1 MSSTMLEQAVIDA
14 QALKEAAITNA
25 EQQVIEKYSG
35 EIKEAVDS
43 LLEAPFDDDP
53 FADPGEEEIDRDEV
67 VDQIPMKAL
76 DGEEACECPES
87 EEPIELD
94 LDQLQALADQE
105 TGEETEEEM
114 MFEATSE
121 EILNLLSETEEEFEV
136 QTPRFHYRVEE
147 EKEEIVDEEI
157 ELDEEALKD
166 AIKEMLTVDL
176 AVEARGDLGTTHP
189 TKAQQVYA
197 VEAAAAALADT
208 EKAEE
213 NKKFKQM
220 VADLQEQVKSLKN
233 KNQKIL
239 KEYRELKSVALD
251 VSKKFEGI
259 NLSNAKLVYKN
270 RVLESHSLNERQKE
284 NLVESISKAKSIDE
298 TKVIFETL
306 QNSISTN
313 SKGHA
318 PGNLREAMSKNSR
331 LVLKSNSNS
340 KNKQADSSVSDR
352 MKKLAGII

>member
-1 MSSTMLEQAVIDA
+1 MLEQAVIDA

-121 EILNLLSETEEEFEV
+121 EILNLLSETEEEL
-136 QTPRFHYRVEE
+136 VEE

>member
-14 QALKEAAITNA
+14 QTLREAAIKNA
-25 EQQVIEKYSG
+25 EHQVIEKYSG

-43 LLEAPFDDDP
+43 LLEAPMDADP
-53 FADPGEEEIDRDEV
+53 FADPGEEEIDRDEI
-67 VDQIPMKAL
+67 VDQIPLKAL
-76 DGEEACECPES
+76 EGEESCGCPES

-121 EILNLLSETEEEFEV
+121 EILNLLSETEEEL
-136 QTPRFHYRVEE
+136 VEE
-147 EKEEIVDEEI
+147 EIVEEEETVDEEI

-176 AVEARGDLGTTHP
+176 EVEARGDVGTTHP
-189 TKAQQVYA
+189 TKAQQKYA
-197 VEAAAAALADT
+197 VEAAAAGLADT

-213 NKKFKQM
+213 NEKFKAM

-233 KNQKIL
+233 ENRKVL
-239 KEYRELKSVALD
+239 KEYKELKSVALEA
-251 VSKKFEGI
+251 SKKFEEI
-259 NLSNAKLVYKN
+259 NLSNAKLIYKN
-270 RVLESHSLNERQKE
+270 RVLESHSLNERQKN
-284 NLVESISKAKSIDE
+284 NLVESISKADSIDE
-298 TKVIFETL
+298 AKVIFETL
-306 QNSISTN
+306 QNSISSN
-313 SKGHA
+313 SKSNA
-318 PGNLREAMSKNSR
+318 PSNLREAMSKNNR
-331 LVLKSNSNS
+331 LVLKSNN
-340 KNKQADSSVSDR
+340 KKKQANSSVSDR

>member
-14 QALKEAAITNA
+14 QALREAAIANA

-43 LLEAPFDDDP
+43 LLEAPLDDDP
-53 FADPGEEEIDRDEV
+53 FADPGEEEIDRDEI

-121 EILNLLSETEEEFEV
+121 EILNLLSETEEEL
-136 QTPRFHYRVEE
+136 VEE

>member
-53 FADPGEEEIDRDEV
+53 FADPGEEEIDRDEI

-76 DGEEACECPES
+76 EGEEACECPES

-121 EILNLLSETEEEFEV
+121 EILNLLSETEEEL
-136 QTPRFHYRVEE
+136 VEE

-284 NLVESISKAKSIDE
+284 NLVESISKAKSINE
-298 TKVIFETL
+298 AKVIFETL
-306 QNSISTN
+306 QSSISTN

-318 PGNLREAMSKNSR
+318 PSNLREAMSKNNR

>member
-121 EILNLLSETEEEFEV
+121 EILNLLSETEEEL
-136 QTPRFHYRVEE
+136 VEE